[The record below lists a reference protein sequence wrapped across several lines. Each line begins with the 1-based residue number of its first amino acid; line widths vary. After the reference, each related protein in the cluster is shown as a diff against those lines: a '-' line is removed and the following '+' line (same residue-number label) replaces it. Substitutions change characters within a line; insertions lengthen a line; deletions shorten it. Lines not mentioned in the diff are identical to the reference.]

1 MDIRL
6 RYRSDIVASPIE
18 LPSSKS
24 IANRALVINA
34 LSAHPAEI
42 GGMSVCDDTQAIV
55 GALEQVS
62 EHSATIVDIGA
73 AGTAMRFLTAYFA
86 ALEGVT
92 VTLTGSQRM
101 CRRPI
106 ALLVDALR
114 QSGADIAYLGEE
126 GFPPLRIEGKRLR
139 GGEIAI
145 RGDISSQ
152 YISALMMVGAT
163 FSEGLCIRLLG
174 DTLSRPYIEM
184 TAEMMRQWGIDV
196 RTSADR
202 IEILSHGYRSP
213 VSYTVEAD
221 WSAASY
227 IYEMVALAE
236 LQNVVVRG
244 LVAPE
249 RSLQGDSELVD
260 LYRHFGVTTQFC
272 DGCAVISCSPSESDE
287 VLSFDLK
294 ATPDLVPAMVVTACL
309 KGRRFAFEGVGNLRI
324 KECDRI
330 AVLTTEMR
338 KLGYL
343 LTFDDESVSWDGSRC
358 ESECNPLIMTYK
370 DHRIAMAF
378 APAVTQHQGLVIE
391 DAMVVNKSF
400 PQYWEQMRLMGI
412 IAEKI

>member
-42 GGMSVCDDTQAIV
+42 GGMAVCDDTQAIV

-378 APAVTQHQGLVIE
+378 TPAVTQHQGLAIE

>member
-42 GGMSVCDDTQAIV
+42 GGMAVCDDTQAIV

-62 EHSATIVDIGA
+62 EHSETIVDIGA

-196 RTSADR
+196 RPSADR

-213 VSYTVEAD
+213 ASYTVEAD

-287 VLSFDLK
+287 VLSLDLK

-343 LTFDDESVSWDGSRC
+343 LTYDDESVSWDGSRC

-378 APAVTQHQGLVIE
+378 APAVTQHQGLAIE

>member
-62 EHSATIVDIGA
+62 EHSETIVDIGA

-213 VSYTVEAD
+213 ASYTVEAD

-287 VLSFDLK
+287 VLSLDLK

-378 APAVTQHQGLVIE
+378 APAVTQHQGLAIE

>member
-6 RYRSDIVASPIE
+6 RYRSDIVVSPIE

-34 LSAHPAEI
+34 LSEHPAEI

-101 CRRPI
+101 CHRPI

-213 VSYTVEAD
+213 ASYTVEAD

-249 RSLQGDSELVD
+249 KSLQGDSELVD
-260 LYRHFGVTTQFC
+260 LYRYFGVTTQFC

-287 VLSFDLK
+287 VLSLDLK

-378 APAVTQHQGLVIE
+378 TPAVTQHQGLAIE

>member
-34 LSAHPAEI
+34 LSEHPAEI
-42 GGMSVCDDTQAIV
+42 GGMAVCDDTQAIV

-174 DTLSRPYIEM
+174 DTLSRPYIDM

-196 RTSADR
+196 RTSVDR

-213 VSYTVEAD
+213 ASYIVEAD

-249 RSLQGDSELVD
+249 KSLQGDSELVD

-287 VLSFDLK
+287 VLSLDLK

-309 KGRRFAFEGVGNLRI
+309 KGRRFTFEGVGNLRI

-358 ESECNPLIMTYK
+358 EAESNPLIMTYK

-378 APAVTQHQGLVIE
+378 TPAVTQHQGLAIE

>member
-18 LPSSKS
+18 VPSSKS

-34 LSAHPAEI
+34 LSEHPAEI
-42 GGMSVCDDTQAIV
+42 GGMTVCDDTQAIV

-202 IEILSHGYRSP
+202 IEILSHGYQSP
-213 VSYTVEAD
+213 ASYIVEAD

-287 VLSFDLK
+287 VLSLDLK

-358 ESECNPLIMTYK
+358 EAESNPLIMTYK

-378 APAVTQHQGLVIE
+378 TPAVTQHQGLAIE

>member
-42 GGMSVCDDTQAIV
+42 GGMAVCDDTQAIV

-213 VSYTVEAD
+213 ASYTVEAD

-287 VLSFDLK
+287 VLSLDLK

-378 APAVTQHQGLVIE
+378 APAVTQHQGLAIE

>member
-34 LSAHPAEI
+34 LSEHPAEI
-42 GGMSVCDDTQAIV
+42 GGMAVCDDTQAIV
-55 GALEQVS
+55 GALEQVI

-287 VLSFDLK
+287 VLSLDLK

-309 KGRRFAFEGVGNLRI
+309 KGRLFTFEGVGNLRI

-358 ESECNPLIMTYK
+358 EAECNPLIMTYK

-378 APAVTQHQGLVIE
+378 APAVTQHQGLAIE

>member
-42 GGMSVCDDTQAIV
+42 GGMAVCDDTQAIV

-213 VSYTVEAD
+213 ASYTVEAD

-378 APAVTQHQGLVIE
+378 APAVTQHQGLAIE

>member
-42 GGMSVCDDTQAIV
+42 GGMAVCDDTQAIV

-62 EHSATIVDIGA
+62 EHSETIVDIGA

-213 VSYTVEAD
+213 ASYTVEAD

-287 VLSFDLK
+287 VLSLDLK

-378 APAVTQHQGLVIE
+378 APAVTQHQGLAIE

>member
-34 LSAHPAEI
+34 LSEHPAEI
-42 GGMSVCDDTQAIV
+42 GGMAVCDDTQAIV

-174 DTLSRPYIEM
+174 DTLSRPYIDM

-196 RTSADR
+196 RTSVDR

-287 VLSFDLK
+287 VLSLDLK

-309 KGRRFAFEGVGNLRI
+309 KGRRFTFEGVGNLRI

-358 ESECNPLIMTYK
+358 EAESNPLIMTYK

-378 APAVTQHQGLVIE
+378 TPAVTQHQGLAIE

>member
-213 VSYTVEAD
+213 ASYTVEAD

-378 APAVTQHQGLVIE
+378 APAVTQHQGLAIE

>member
-202 IEILSHGYRSP
+202 IDILSHGYRSP
-213 VSYTVEAD
+213 ASYTVEAD

-287 VLSFDLK
+287 VLSLDLK

-309 KGRRFAFEGVGNLRI
+309 KGRRFTFEGVGNLRI

-358 ESECNPLIMTYK
+358 KVECNPLIMTYK

-378 APAVTQHQGLVIE
+378 APAVTQHQGLAIE

>member
-42 GGMSVCDDTQAIV
+42 GGVSVCDDTQAIV

-101 CRRPI
+101 CHRPI

-202 IEILSHGYRSP
+202 IDILSHGYRSP
-213 VSYTVEAD
+213 ASYTVEAD

-249 RSLQGDSELVD
+249 KSLQGDSELVD

-287 VLSFDLK
+287 VLSLDLK

-358 ESECNPLIMTYK
+358 EVECNPLIMTYK

-378 APAVTQHQGLVIE
+378 APAVTQHQGLAIE

>member
-18 LPSSKS
+18 VPSSKS

-34 LSAHPAEI
+34 LSEHPAEI
-42 GGMSVCDDTQAIV
+42 GGMTVCDDTQAIV

-202 IEILSHGYRSP
+202 IEILSHGYQSP
-213 VSYTVEAD
+213 ASYIVEAD

-227 IYEMVALAE
+227 IYEMVALAG

-249 RSLQGDSELVD
+249 KSLQGDSELVD
-260 LYRHFGVTTQFC
+260 LYRHFGVSTQFC

-287 VLSFDLK
+287 VLSLDLK

-309 KGRRFAFEGVGNLRI
+309 KGRRFAFDGVGNLRI

-358 ESECNPLIMTYK
+358 EAESNPLIMTYK

-378 APAVTQHQGLVIE
+378 TPAVTQHQGLAIE

>member
-42 GGMSVCDDTQAIV
+42 GGMAVCDDTQAIV

-62 EHSATIVDIGA
+62 EHSETIVDIGA

-213 VSYTVEAD
+213 ASYTVEAD

-272 DGCAVISCSPSESDE
+272 DGCAVISFSPSESDE
-287 VLSFDLK
+287 VLSLDLK

-378 APAVTQHQGLVIE
+378 APAVTQHQGLAIE

>member
-6 RYRSDIVASPIE
+6 RYRSDIVVSPIE

-34 LSAHPAEI
+34 LSEHPAEI

-101 CRRPI
+101 CHRPI

-213 VSYTVEAD
+213 ASYTVEAD

-249 RSLQGDSELVD
+249 KSLQGDSELVD

-287 VLSFDLK
+287 VLSLDLK

-378 APAVTQHQGLVIE
+378 TPAVTQHQGLAIE

>member
-42 GGMSVCDDTQAIV
+42 GGMAVCDDTQAIV

-62 EHSATIVDIGA
+62 EHSETIVDIGA

-174 DTLSRPYIEM
+174 DTLSRPYIDM

-213 VSYTVEAD
+213 ASYTVEAD

-287 VLSFDLK
+287 VLSLDLK
-294 ATPDLVPAMVVTACL
+294 APPDLVPAMVVPACL
-309 KGRRFAFEGVGNLRI
+309 KGRRFACEGVGNLRI

-338 KLGYL
+338 KFGYL

-378 APAVTQHQGLVIE
+378 APAVTQHQGLAIE

>member
-213 VSYTVEAD
+213 ASYTVEAD

-287 VLSFDLK
+287 VLSLDLK

-309 KGRRFAFEGVGNLRI
+309 KGRRFTFEGVGNLRI

-358 ESECNPLIMTYK
+358 EVECNPLIMTYK

-378 APAVTQHQGLVIE
+378 APAVTQHQGLAIE

>member
-42 GGMSVCDDTQAIV
+42 GGMAVCDDTQAIV

-196 RTSADR
+196 RTSVDR

-213 VSYTVEAD
+213 ASYTVEAD

-287 VLSFDLK
+287 VLSLDLK

-378 APAVTQHQGLVIE
+378 APAVTQHQGLAIE

>member
-42 GGMSVCDDTQAIV
+42 GGMAVCDDTQAIV

-62 EHSATIVDIGA
+62 EHSETIVDIGA

-213 VSYTVEAD
+213 ASYTVEAD

-287 VLSFDLK
+287 VLSLDLK

-358 ESECNPLIMTYK
+358 EVECNPLIMTYK

-378 APAVTQHQGLVIE
+378 APAVTQHQGLAIE

>member
-34 LSAHPAEI
+34 LSEYPAEI

-213 VSYTVEAD
+213 ASYTVEAD

-287 VLSFDLK
+287 VLSLDLK

-330 AVLTTEMR
+330 TVLTTEMR

-378 APAVTQHQGLVIE
+378 APAVTQHQGLAIE

>member
-213 VSYTVEAD
+213 ASYTVEAD

-287 VLSFDLK
+287 VLSLDLK

-378 APAVTQHQGLVIE
+378 APAVTQHQGLAIE

>member
-34 LSAHPAEI
+34 LSEHPAEI
-42 GGMSVCDDTQAIV
+42 GGMAVCDDTQAIV

-62 EHSATIVDIGA
+62 KHSATIVDIGA

-249 RSLQGDSELVD
+249 KSLQGDSELVD

-378 APAVTQHQGLVIE
+378 TPAVTQHQGLAIE

>member
-6 RYRSDIVASPIE
+6 RYRSDIVVSPIE

-34 LSAHPAEI
+34 LSEHPAEI

-213 VSYTVEAD
+213 ASYTVEAD

-287 VLSFDLK
+287 VLSLDLK

-358 ESECNPLIMTYK
+358 EVECNPLIMTYK

-378 APAVTQHQGLVIE
+378 APAVTQHQGLAIE

>member
-42 GGMSVCDDTQAIV
+42 GGMAVCDDTQAIV

-126 GFPPLRIEGKRLR
+126 GFPPLSIEGKRLR

-213 VSYTVEAD
+213 ASYTVEAD

-287 VLSFDLK
+287 VLSLDLK

-378 APAVTQHQGLVIE
+378 APAVTQHQGLAIE

-400 PQYWEQMRLMGI
+400 PQYWEQIRLMGI

>member
-34 LSAHPAEI
+34 LSEHPAEI

-272 DGCAVISCSPSESDE
+272 DGCAMISCSPSESDE
-287 VLSFDLK
+287 VLSLDLK

-378 APAVTQHQGLVIE
+378 APAVTQHQGLAIE

>member
-34 LSAHPAEI
+34 LSEHPAEI

-114 QSGADIAYLGEE
+114 LSGADFAYLGEE

-174 DTLSRPYIEM
+174 DTLSRPYIDM

-213 VSYTVEAD
+213 ASYTVEAD

-287 VLSFDLK
+287 VLSLDLK

-309 KGRRFAFEGVGNLRI
+309 
-324 KECDRI
+324 
-330 AVLTTEMR
+330 
-338 KLGYL
+338 
-343 LTFDDESVSWDGSRC
+343 
-358 ESECNPLIMTYK
+358 
-370 DHRIAMAF
+370 
-378 APAVTQHQGLVIE
+378 
-391 DAMVVNKSF
+391 
-400 PQYWEQMRLMGI
+400 
-412 IAEKI
+412 

>member
-34 LSAHPAEI
+34 LSEYPAEI

-196 RTSADR
+196 RTSVDR

-213 VSYTVEAD
+213 ASYTVEAD

-287 VLSFDLK
+287 VLSLDLK

-309 KGRRFAFEGVGNLRI
+309 KGRRFTFEGVGNLRI

-330 AVLTTEMR
+330 EVLTTEMR

-378 APAVTQHQGLVIE
+378 APAVTQHQGLAIE

>member
-42 GGMSVCDDTQAIV
+42 GGMAVCDDTQAIV

-196 RTSADR
+196 RTSVDR

-213 VSYTVEAD
+213 ASYTVEAD

-287 VLSFDLK
+287 VLSLDLK

-330 AVLTTEMR
+330 EVLTTEMR

-378 APAVTQHQGLVIE
+378 APAVTQHQGLAIE

>member
-34 LSAHPAEI
+34 LSEHPAEI

-213 VSYTVEAD
+213 ASYTVEAD

-287 VLSFDLK
+287 VLSLDLK

-358 ESECNPLIMTYK
+358 EVECNPLIMTYK

-378 APAVTQHQGLVIE
+378 APAVTQHQGLAIE